1 MAKEERYLME
11 ALQFEGV
18 LRACLYRYTR
28 NNSDVEELLQE
39 TYARL
44 LTAGASGEPEV
55 RSVRAFSLTV
65 ARNIAF
71 DWLRHKQV
79 VPIELVADMETM
91 NILDERDQI
100 DTIVN
105 SHQELM
111 ILIKVVQEL
120 PKRCRQVFTLRKVYG
135 YTQKEIAARMNITEN
150 TVEQQLIKAVRYCG
164 QALFNQPI
172 AERQA
177 TLFDRCRRRMQ
188 TVANNIPE
196 NAAT

>member
-1 MAKEERYLME
+1 VAKEERYLVE

-18 LRACLYRYTR
+18 LRACLYRYAR

-44 LTAGASGEPEV
+44 LTAGAAGAPEV

-65 ARNIAF
+65 ARNVAF

-79 VPIELVADMETM
+79 VPIDLVADMEAM

-100 DTIVN
+100 DAIVN

-120 PKRCRQVFTLRKVYG
+120 PERCRQVFTLRKVYG

-150 TVEQQLIKAVRYCG
+150 TVEQQLIKAARHCA

-177 TLFDRCRRRMQ
+177 TLFDRWRRRIQ
-188 TVANNIPE
+188 THGGCE
-196 NAAT
+196 